1 MAYRKPTLRA
11 LDNALTAVQ
20 GQTKMGAFFDN
31 TAPHNRPSP
40 SAYEADE

>member
-1 MAYRKPTLRA
+1 MVYRKPELVVLA
-11 LDNALTAVQ
+11 NALRAVQ
-20 GQTKMGAFFDN
+20 GQTKMGAFTDM

>member
-1 MAYRKPTLRA
+1 MVYRKPELVVVA
-11 LDNALTAVQ
+11 NALTAVQ
-20 GQTKMGAFFDN
+20 GQTKMGAFYDT